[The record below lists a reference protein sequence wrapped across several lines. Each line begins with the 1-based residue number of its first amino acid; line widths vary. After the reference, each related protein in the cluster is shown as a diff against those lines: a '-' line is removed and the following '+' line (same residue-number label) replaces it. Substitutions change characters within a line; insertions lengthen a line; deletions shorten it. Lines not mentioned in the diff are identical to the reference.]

1 MTPIQQKKSLR
12 TTIRKLERE
21 LPATYK
27 KRADD
32 AIAQKLLALPEY
44 QEADTLFCFVS
55 TSQEINTTPILLAAL
70 QAQKRLC
77 VPLCKEGNGM
87 ALKQIYTLD
96 ELSPGTYGIFEP
108 PLDAPD
114 ISPDDVDLAV
124 IPCLTCNHE
133 GKRLGQGGGYYDR
146 FLSGYR
152 SGTVMICREKLIRE
166 EIPVEPHDYPIPWV
180 LTEVGLFEDGTPTR
194 LL

>member
-1 MTPIQQKKSLR
+1 MTVFEQKKELR
-12 TTIRKLERE
+12 TTMRE
-21 LPATYK
+21 LEQELSLKYK
-27 KRADD
+27 KRAD
-32 AIAQKLLALPEY
+32 ATITQKFMALPEY
-44 QEADTLFCFVS
+44 QAADTLFCFVS
-55 TSQEINTTPILLAAL
+55 TSREIDTTPILTAAL
-70 QAQKRLC
+70 ETGKQLC
-77 VPLCKEGNGM
+77 VPLCKEGNRM
-87 ALKQIYTLD
+87 AMKQIVTLD
-96 ELSPGTYGIFEP
+96 NLTPGAYGILEP
-108 PLDAPD
+108 SCDAPD

-152 SGTVMICREKLIRE
+152 SGTVMLCREKLIRQ

-180 LTEVGLFEDGTPTR
+180 LTEAGLFEDGTPSR